1 MWPLKTRG
9 YNLEIEILTWKE
21 RVVHIGRSGVDVLGE
36 RGGGR
41 YLLRTEMQRKIDL
54 VEREKKNTLKQHRV
68 RQHRHNSGCETL
80 RKHSIHQSFNESL
93 E

>member
-1 MWPLKTRG
+1 MKTRG
-9 YNLEIEILTWKE
+9 YNVEIEILAWKE
-21 RVVHIGRSGVDVLGE
+21 KVVHIDRKGVRFWGK
-36 RGGGR
+36 GGGV
-41 YLLRTEMQRKIDL
+41 YLLKTEMQRKIDL
-54 VEREKKNTLKQHRV
+54 VEREKKKHTLKQHRV